1 MKGEPHEQIYME
13 TRSMIERDPPCSLL
27 LAPCSSLLA
36 PRSSLLALRAMT
48 LRADT
53 VRRYAGMVRVVFSGY
68 DEDPREI
75 YAIPEVRRYVGR
87 LTDEFPY

>member
-1 MKGEPHEQIYME
+1 
-13 TRSMIERDPPCSLL
+13 
-27 LAPCSSLLA
+27 
-36 PRSSLLALRAMT
+36 MT